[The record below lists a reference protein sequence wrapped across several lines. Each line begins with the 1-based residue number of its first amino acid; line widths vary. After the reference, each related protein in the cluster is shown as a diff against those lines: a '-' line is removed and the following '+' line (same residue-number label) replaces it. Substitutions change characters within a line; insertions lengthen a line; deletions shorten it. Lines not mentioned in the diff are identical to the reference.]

1 MLYQAMLCKGLWL
14 AMLCKDWCL
23 AMLCK
28 GLWLAMLCKGLWL
41 PMLCK
46 GLCLAMLCKGFCL
59 LYPQFHHFKGFQSVM
74 AILANASVAMGLESV
89 VESWVSV
96 MEYHNNPR
104 RSLTQA
110 RIEQECMEAI
120 NVPKEVHCDSLVM
133 EGLATYWGRQTMAGN
148 KQGHW
153 VRSFRGLKGYAV
165 SGPMDNIVNYPAD
178 VPFML

>member
-1 MLYQAMLCKGLWL
+1 MLYQ
-14 AMLCKDWCL
+14 

-74 AILANASVAMGLESV
+74 AVLANASVAMGLESV

-96 MEYHNNPR
+96 MKHHNNPR

-110 RIEQECMEAI
+110 RIEQECMVAI
-120 NVPKEVHCDSLVM
+120 NGSKEVHCDS
-133 EGLATYWGRQTMAGN
+133 GDG
-148 KQGHW
+148 
-153 VRSFRGLKGYAV
+153 
-165 SGPMDNIVNYPAD
+165 GPCYLLGPAD
-178 VPFML
+178 HGGEQAGPLGEEFQGSQGVRGFRAHGQYCELSGRCALHVVMYSQTEN